1 MSLPNHYQTLEIA
14 DSASQTEI
22 RQAYRRLA
30 KQYHPDSQSQFSDH
44 DRITQINAAYE
55 VLGDPGRR
63 SEYDRHRWQSAQ
75 LEAAGFAAN
84 TAQRSRQQRAADVQT
99 HYQQRRE
106 SNYAADAQFDQW
118 IKQVYRP
125 INQRVNRIVKPLRS
139 QIRELSAD
147 PFDDELMEGFQ
158 AYLTECRQQLEDA
171 QRIFQS
177 MPNPG
182 TVASVA
188 AHLYYCMNQLEDGIE
203 ELERFTMNYDDSYL
217 HTGQELFR
225 ISSGLRKEAQEALRS
240 VS

>member
-14 DSASQTEI
+14 DSASQAEV

-30 KQYHPDSQSQFSDH
+30 KRFHPDTQSQFSDH

-55 VLGDPGRR
+55 VLGDPARR
-63 SEYDRHRWQSAQ
+63 SEYDRNRWQSAQ

-84 TAQRSRQQRAADVQT
+84 TSKRSRQQRTADMQT
-99 HYQQRRE
+99 HYQQRRQ
-106 SNYAADAQFDQW
+106 SSHAADAQFDQW

-125 INQRVNRIVKPLRS
+125 VNQRVNRIVKPLRS

-158 AYLTECRQQLEDA
+158 AYLENCRHELEDA